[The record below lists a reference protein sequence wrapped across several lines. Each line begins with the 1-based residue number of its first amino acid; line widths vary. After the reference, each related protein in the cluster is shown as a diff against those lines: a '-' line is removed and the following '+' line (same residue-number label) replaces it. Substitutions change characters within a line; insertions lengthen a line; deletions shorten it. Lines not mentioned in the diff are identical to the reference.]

1 MADGVSPASPFCGA
15 ASWNVLSEAWATK
28 EVQVRRRLASIFI
41 WRSPWRSITHPSHC
55 PGVHALP
62 SFTAEALRRRLLV
75 MADSSPEALV
85 FQSRAGTPLT
95 IGYVNEQ
102 NAARIA
108 GRLDSGEAFVALF
121 IRGAKLGTEGVP
133 WVLACRAALMR
144 KLGRPDAAGS

>member
-1 MADGVSPASPFCGA
+1 M
-15 ASWNVLSEAWATK
+15 
-28 EVQVRRRLASIFI
+28 
-41 WRSPWRSITHPSHC
+41 
-55 PGVHALP
+55 P